1 MTQDIHAKEN
11 TIDTMGSITDNG
23 IELRNLRIG
32 YGDTVV
38 LDNINASFPKG
49 KISCILGGSGCG
61 KSTLLRHILGL
72 RKPIS
77 GQIRIKGHDLFGLP
91 HKEFRKVR
99 RQMGVLFQDGALLG
113 ALNLGDNV
121 ALPLREHTKL
131 APSVIAELVH
141 HNLSLVGLEKFAHY
155 YPSELSGGM
164 RKRAGLARA
173 LVMQPS
179 ILLCDEPTSGLDP
192 INAAQM
198 DKLLVDLK
206 AQFPDMSIIV
216 VSHDLQSLFC
226 IAEHVVVLH
235 DGGLAFEGN
244 LEALQASDDAYLRQF
259 LDRTAGDTQVHP
271 ASLSTEIQEQLD
283 AYILR

>member
-1 MTQDIHAKEN
+1 MTTEQKYSTN
-11 TIDTMGSITDNG
+11 TI
-23 IELRNLRIG
+23 ELKDLYLG

-38 LDNINASFPKG
+38 LEHINAHFPAG

-72 RKPIS
+72 RKPVS
-77 GQIRIKGHDLFGLP
+77 GQICVQGHDLFALP
-91 HKEFRKVR
+91 HKDFRKVR

-131 APSVIAELVH
+131 APSVIDELVR
-141 HNLSLVGLEKFAHY
+141 HNLSLVGLEDFANY

-179 ILLCDEPTSGLDP
+179 ILMCDEPTSGLDP

-206 AQFPDMSIIV
+206 AQFPFMSIIV

-235 DGGLAFEGN
+235 NKRLAFEGN
-244 LEALQASDDAYLRQF
+244 LEALQASKDPYLRQF
-259 LDRTAGDTQVHP
+259 LDRNPDTTQVHP
-271 ASLSTEIQEQLD
+271 ASLSPEIQEQLS
-283 AYILR
+283 AYLHR